1 MSLLMIHLCWTD
13 AGPEHAARLQRLLPP
28 VKLILEGPCLHR
40 RTWLSGSRVLGIEV
54 WADDD
59 AARRYLDELPLES
72 AAAGLE
78 APTVVVVLVAP
89 EADRSV
95 LSDLLGTAAEGSPV
109 TGRSPAPPPDAAPTV
124 REKSATTP

>member
-1 MSLLMIHLCWTD
+1 MSLLTIHLCWTD
-13 AGPEHAARLQRLLPP
+13 SGPEHAARLQRLLPP
-28 VKLILEGPCLHR
+28 VRLTLEGPCLHR

-78 APTVVVVLVAP
+78 APTVIVLVAS

-95 LSDLLGTAAEGSPV
+95 LSSLLGTAAEESLV
-109 TGRSPAPPPDAAPTV
+109 TGPSPAPPPEAAPTA
-124 REKSATTP
+124 RWESATTS